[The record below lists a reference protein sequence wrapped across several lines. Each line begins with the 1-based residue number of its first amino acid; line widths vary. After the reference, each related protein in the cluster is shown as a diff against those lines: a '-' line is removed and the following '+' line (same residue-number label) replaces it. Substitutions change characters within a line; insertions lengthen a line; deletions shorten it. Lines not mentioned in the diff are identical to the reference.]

1 MNEAV
6 MAFYDFFLGNK
17 PITLLGERWM
27 KQAADYTLQRL
38 LQVLAPLE
46 RVVEIGPGLG
56 ALTLACRE
64 RGLAYAAIDANIG
77 LLHQLKPANGVCSFV
92 PPIPVRDAACDAVVA
107 RHLFEHS
114 AGLLQAQA
122 LLSEMFRI
130 VRPGGCVV
138 IISPDL
144 LWVGKYFWDCDYSHN
159 FPTSSRRLHQMF
171 LDHGLEVVHLG
182 YVHNHLN
189 GWRGYLIGQIVRL
202 IPYRIL
208 SAQSTSTLYIDRIY
222 KSRLTFARSVMI
234 IGRRP
239 KCPPC

>member
-1 MNEAV
+1 
-6 MAFYDFFLGNK
+6 MAFYDFFPCNTR
-17 PITLLGERWM
+17 ITLLGHRWM

-56 ALTLACRE
+56 AITLACRE

-107 RHLFEHS
+107 RHVFEHS
-114 AGLLQAQA
+114 AGLPQAQA

-144 LWVGKYFWDCDYSHN
+144 LWVKKYFWDCDYSHN

-171 LDHGLEVVHLG
+171 IDQGLEIVHLG

-202 IPYRIL
+202 VPYRIWG
-208 SAQSTSTLYIDRIY
+208 AQPTSNLYFDRIY
-222 KSRLTFARSVMI
+222 RSRLTFSRSVMI

-239 KCPPC
+239 KCPPA